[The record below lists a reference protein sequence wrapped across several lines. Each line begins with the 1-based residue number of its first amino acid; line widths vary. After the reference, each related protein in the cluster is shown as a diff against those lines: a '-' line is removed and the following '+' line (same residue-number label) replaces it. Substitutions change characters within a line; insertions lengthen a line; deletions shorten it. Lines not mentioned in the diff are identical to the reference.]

1 MLILSC
7 FELFISD
14 IVIKDCFYLHY
25 ISFLKGTYSV
35 YSQNFKI
42 CYSFISQFH
51 KSAQFAT
58 SLFHNFKRNR
68 ALYFTISRTNR
79 ALIRATDNQRICVFT
94 QLKSANTQLK
104 LNSSVL
110 KSIGNRHLR
119 TRISVYAYRISK
131 LSLCRV
137 FDCVLLLYQCKYYAT
152 PIFF

>member
-1 MLILSC
+1 MKGPFHKQKGCKRAPFTNKRAAKGPLSQLESYFLLILSC

-25 ISFLKGTYSV
+25 ISSLKGTYSV

-51 KSAQFAT
+51 KGAQFAT

-79 ALIRATDNQRICVFT
+79 ALISQFGRDRV
-94 QLKSANTQLK
+94 
-104 LNSSVL
+104 SSQFGE
-110 KSIGNRHLR
+110 K
-119 TRISVYAYRISK
+119 K
-131 LSLCRV
+131 
-137 FDCVLLLYQCKYYAT
+137 
-152 PIFF
+152 P